1 MRSEVHTCSRVL
13 CDTPW
18 RTQCSSRETPTG
30 RRSGTQ
36 RYPRW
41 DRESKWSA
49 KIPIC
54 EKANQCERL
63 THLLCALHCPP
74 KWPTWCVCV
83 PHLVD
88 VFSSCPGEAAGVVA
102 AEDVE
107 RRVVRVGPRGTNHL
121 HERRVCIHLLS
132 HAGFSHY
139 TTGFAT
145 EY

>member
-1 MRSEVHTCSRVL
+1 MKYILAVVSFVTHPGALSAAAERL
-13 CDTPW
+13 QQAAGPALKDILD
-18 RTQCSSRETPTG
+18 
-30 RRSGTQ
+30 GT
-36 RYPRW
+36 
-41 DRESKWSA
+41 ESKWSA

-121 HERRVCIHLLS
+121 HEQRVCIHLLS